1 MDKVTIKQLPEP
13 EQYKVLMDLISAAT
27 EDVKRWVT
35 TNLYLAY
42 NLVEDDDT
50 IEFDKFLK
58 KFHPDED
65 ED

>member
-1 MDKVTIKQLPEP
+1 MDKVTIKQLPER

-27 EDVKRWVT
+27 EDVNRWVT

-50 IEFDKFLK
+50 IEYDKFLK
-58 KFHPDED
+58 KFHDED
-65 ED
+65 EDF